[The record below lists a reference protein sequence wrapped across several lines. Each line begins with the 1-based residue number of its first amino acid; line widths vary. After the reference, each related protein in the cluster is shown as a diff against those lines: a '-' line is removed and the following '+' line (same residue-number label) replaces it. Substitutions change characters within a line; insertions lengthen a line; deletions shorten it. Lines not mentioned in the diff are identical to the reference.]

1 MENFK
6 SLGLPESLMHCL
18 EHMNFKV
25 PTPIQAETIPLAL
38 QGKDILGSA
47 QTGTGKTA
55 AFGIPLVSYLLNS
68 PTGSA
73 VVLLPTRELATQ
85 VLDTLK
91 KLLGRKSVI
100 KSALLIGGEPMPR
113 QLRDLHAKPRL
124 IVGTPGRVNDHL
136 ERGTLKLDHTKFLVL
151 DETDRMLDM
160 GFSVQ
165 LERIVKCLP
174 KNRQTLMFSATMAD
188 SIVKMAQKYLN
199 DPVRISVGSTTA
211 PIEKIKQIIINTTD
225 AEKYDCLEKQLGL
238 VHGSFVVFVKTKF
251 ATEKLAK
258 KLRETGHTA
267 DAINGDLRQ
276 NKRDNVIKHFRNGK
290 NRILVATD
298 VAARGL
304 DIPHIECVVN
314 FDLPQCPEDY
324 IHRIGRTGRAGAEGT
339 AVNLIT
345 PADRGRWR
353 DICRLIDP
361 NFIDDSRPS
370 PANKNKKNGGVRR
383 RGPGEGNAHKPRA
396 EGRFSHPKSHRG
408 GSEFKRSAS
417 SKTAARENN
426 GESYAPPKKKNPP
439 REEGRSKRSGGFK
452 DAAIRKSFAKPSNER
467 RPAKRSFAS

>member
-6 SLGLPESLMHCL
+6 LLGLPESLLHCL
-18 EHMNFKV
+18 DHLQFKT

-38 QGKDILGSA
+38 EGKDILGSA

-55 AFGIPLVSYLLNS
+55 AFGIPLVSYLLTS

-73 VVLLPTRELATQ
+73 VVLLPTRELASQ
-85 VLDTLK
+85 VLEMLK
-91 KLLGRKSVI
+91 KLLGRKSTI

-113 QLRDLHAKPRL
+113 QLRDLQGKPRL

-136 ERGTLKLDHTKFLVL
+136 QRGTLRLDHAKFFVL

-165 LERIVKCLP
+165 LQKIVKFLP
-174 KNRQTLMFSATMAD
+174 EKRQTLMFSATMAD
-188 SIVKMAQKYLN
+188 NIVKMAQSYLKN
-199 DPVRISVGSTTA
+199 PVRISVGSTTA
-211 PIEKIKQIIINTTD
+211 PIDKIKQVVVNTSE
-225 AEKYDCLEKQLGL
+225 AEKYDLLEKQLQL
-238 VHGSFVVFVKTKF
+238 VEGSFVVFVKTKF

-258 KLRETGHTA
+258 KLKTDGYTA

-276 NKRDNVIKHFRNGK
+276 NKRDNVIKHFREGK

-298 VAARGL
+298 IAARGL

-314 FDLPQCPEDY
+314 YDLPQCPEDY

-345 PADRGRWR
+345 SSDRSRWK
-353 DICRLIDP
+353 DICRLINHGGANDLAP
-361 NFIDDSRPS
+361 PRAT
-370 PANKNKKNGGVRR
+370 ANKRYDSGGKTSRTGYSRSVK
-383 RGPGEGNAHKPRA
+383 GKP
-396 EGRFSHPKSHRG
+396 HPKSHRG
-408 GSEFKRSAS
+408 GNLGAD
-417 SKTAARENN
+417 
-426 GESYAPPKKKNPP
+426 
-439 REEGRSKRSGGFK
+439 EGRSRRN
-452 DAAIRKSFAKPSNER
+452 DAAPSPQEFLR
-467 RPAKRSFAS
+467 